1 MGGLASGSHS
11 LENSDMH
18 PSGRSKVVKMK
29 RNSIR
34 MTLQRAMQQTQY
46 DGLKVLSK
54 ESILHASKERKDE
67 SEMPTF
73 RKQSD
78 DENSDEEA
86 TVAKFLSDVGQWLQE
101 QNQRFKVTVKKKYIN
116 DILLQSKGAQ
126 NLAQHVVVVI
136 TNNSSVSLNQSPNKK
151 VKRVKRNLS
160 VGASSDEEEQDN
172 EGRVNDRHETETQM
186 RI

>member
-1 MGGLASGSHS
+1 
-11 LENSDMH
+11 
-18 PSGRSKVVKMK
+18 
-29 RNSIR
+29 
-34 MTLQRAMQQTQY
+34 
-46 DGLKVLSK
+46 
-54 ESILHASKERKDE
+54 
-67 SEMPTF
+67 MPTF

-160 VGASSDEEEQDN
+160 VGASSDEEE
-172 EGRVNDRHETETQM
+172 
-186 RI
+186 